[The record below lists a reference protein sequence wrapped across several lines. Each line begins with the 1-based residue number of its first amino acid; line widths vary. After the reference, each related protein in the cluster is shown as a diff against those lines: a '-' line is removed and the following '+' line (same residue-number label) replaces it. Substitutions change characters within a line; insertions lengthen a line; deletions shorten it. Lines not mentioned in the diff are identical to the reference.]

1 MGPRRKRFSSE
12 DKAINL
18 FIDDIYNDQNIL
30 KENVI
35 PHEIINS
42 SKGFRQECIGLKP
55 PNKVWAHVTGT
66 DLIRD
71 NDGKF
76 YVLED
81 NLCVPSGVS
90 YALINRQLMKRNFP
104 EVFQRSNVRQII
116 DYPDKFMKILN
127 DLSPVEKNFNYC
139 YSYTWK
145 VQLSLFRTCF
155 FGSANGSYVG

>member
-1 MGPRRKRFSSE
+1 MR
-12 DKAINL
+12 L
-18 FIDDIYNDQNIL
+18 LIL
-30 KENVI
+30 KRI
-35 PHEIINS
+35 S
-42 SKGFRQECIGLKP
+42 TGGIGLKP

-104 EVFQRSNVRQII
+104 EVFKEVMLDRLLIIQI
-116 DYPDKFMKILN
+116 N
-127 DLSPVEKNFNYC
+127 S
-139 YSYTWK
+139 
-145 VQLSLFRTCF
+145 
-155 FGSANGSYVG
+155 